1 LHSRDQFQRFLLWIL
16 EFRGKRFNCFIRVSA
31 VTKRAL
37 AGTNASSISA
47 FPVALKLMLAVANLK
62 LNSLDCLIR
71 SAGTDG
77 RFYIQPACRLAAEM
91 PVL

>member
-1 LHSRDQFQRFLLWIL
+1 
-16 EFRGKRFNCFIRVSA
+16 
-31 VTKRAL
+31 
-37 AGTNASSISA
+37 
-47 FPVALKLMLAVANLK
+47 MLAVANLK

-77 RFYIQPACRLAAEM
+77 RIYIQPACRLAAEM

>member
-1 LHSRDQFQRFLLWIL
+1 MDTGISGQTFQLRHPRISCYQACA
-16 EFRGKRFNCFIRVSA
+16 R
-31 VTKRAL
+31 VTK
-37 AGTNASSISA
+37 
-47 FPVALKLMLAVANLK
+47 LK

-77 RFYIQPACRLAAEM
+77 RIYIQPACRLAAEM